1 LQFFARGSVIPAKAG
16 IHLADQNGFPQPA
29 PAKAWGGNDNQKV
42 KGLGCPETRSFRGNW
57 NQDLRERPRDRF
69 GFGRFLIVCLALMLA
84 FIVRFNEA
92 APPAICAGA
101 VVFIIFLIRS
111 YRKNRYWSGK

>member
-1 LQFFARGSVIPAKAG
+1 MKKLKDALLRLFGGPLLVLGVIGA
-16 IHLADQNGFPQPA
+16 I
-29 PAKAWGGNDNQKV
+29 
-42 KGLGCPETRSFRGNW
+42 LG
-57 NQDLRERPRDRF
+57 
-69 GFGRFLIVCLALMLA
+69 LIVCLALMLA

-101 VVFIIFLIRS
+101 VVFIIFLLIRS